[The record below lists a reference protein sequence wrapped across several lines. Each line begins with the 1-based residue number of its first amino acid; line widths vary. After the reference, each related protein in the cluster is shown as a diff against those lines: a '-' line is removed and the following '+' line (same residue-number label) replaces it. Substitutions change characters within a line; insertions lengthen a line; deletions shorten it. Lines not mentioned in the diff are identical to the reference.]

1 MRQFIF
7 LDSGPLGLLFQKA
20 GIAPAEACRAWAK
33 DRLAAGARLLVPEIV
48 HYEIRREL
56 LRFEQDQC
64 AAVIGEICSR

>member
-7 LDSGPLGLLFQKA
+7 LD
-20 GIAPAEACRAWAK
+20 PARWVCCLEGRNRSRGGVPDWAK
-33 DRLAAGARLLVPEIV
+33 DPLAAGARLLVPEIV